1 MSFFYYRCGFQWD
14 FMSRLIGVDR
24 DWAEASS
31 CSICSKVFCS
41 WKLFFECGVLLL
53 AYQVNDY
60 TLTGIINKVNDLP
73 QYISLIAARIITAAI
88 IQWQSILFIAGC
100 SAMTAPTNQLRPHAC
115 GFVNGSGILLT
126 PVSTVLFASNSL
138 LIL

>member
-1 MSFFYYRCGFQWD
+1 VS
-14 FMSRLIGVDR
+14 IGIT
-24 DWAEASS
+24 EASS
-31 CSICSKVFCS
+31 CSICSEVFCS

-88 IQWQSILFIAGC
+88 IQWQSILSSLVAFGHDRTYT
-100 SAMTAPTNQLRPHAC
+100 SFGLMHAD
-115 GFVNGSGILLT
+115 LLM
-126 PVSTVLFASNSL
+126 VQVYC
-138 LIL
+138 